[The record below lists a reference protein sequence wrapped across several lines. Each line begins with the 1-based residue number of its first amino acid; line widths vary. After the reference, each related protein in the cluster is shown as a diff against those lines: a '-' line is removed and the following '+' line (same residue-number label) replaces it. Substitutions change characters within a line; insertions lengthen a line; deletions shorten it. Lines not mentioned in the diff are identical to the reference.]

1 MLSKCCFLHPVSW
14 VSWLCLPIYVRALQ
28 ERHKS
33 MTGAKIYRNMPKIV
47 VHKSLGDMRCNVYY
61 TLLGRR
67 RIKGLAQ
74 LKKFTPFYLL
84 NGTIVI
90 SGEFELNFQKI
101 VGRPP
106 QGGEKISVM
115 TKDHFKI
122 LARKIWRLQKLL

>member
-1 MLSKCCFLHPVSW
+1 MQRVLHVTRQATNK
-14 VSWLCLPIYVRALQ
+14 RARAVK
-28 ERHKS
+28 E
-33 MTGAKIYRNMPKIV
+33 
-47 VHKSLGDMRCNVYY
+47 VHAV
-61 TLLGRR
+61 
-67 RIKGLAQ
+67 
-74 LKKFTPFYLL
+74 LL

-90 SGEFELNFQKI
+90 SGEFELNFPKI

>member
-1 MLSKCCFLHPVSW
+1 MLLSSSRQLGFLAVPSDIRP
-14 VSWLCLPIYVRALQ
+14 CTARKAQIDDRGQNLPQ
-28 ERHKS
+28 Q
-33 MTGAKIYRNMPKIV
+33 AKDRCTY
-47 VHKSLGDMRCNVYY
+47 HKSLGDMRCNVYY